1 MNKEIWVTLEFVADL
16 TEIYIMEIGKKEN
29 SKWAMLRRKLFF
41 IKIDYNIAIMESSI
55 MGYRKDSDIVNTLME
70 QCILAIGNKD

>member
-1 MNKEIWVTLEFVADL
+1 
-16 TEIYIMEIGKKEN
+16 MEIGKKEN